1 MSTKT
6 NFVDWAVHY
15 EPVLYPY
22 YLDFIQMFPKN
33 EEPTLKDFMKHCFVN
48 TKQYYN
54 QSKMIYEAK
63 IYRDY

>member
-15 EPVLYPY
+15 QPVLHPY
-22 YLDFIQMFPKN
+22 YLDFIQMFPKGK
-33 EEPTLKDFMKHCFVN
+33 EPSLKQFMKHCFVN

-54 QSKMIYEAK
+54 YRKRRYEAR
-63 IYRDY
+63 IYNF